1 MQRFF
6 LCQRYL
12 KIRPDRSGP
21 RLYWEDAVD
30 THSVWLKR
38 RKRVFEIIEV
48 GAPDDY
54 VSRIYDFFNS
64 FVIILNL
71 TVSVM
76 YTFQTMRQEHGPLLL
91 SIENATVAFFAVDYL
106 LRLWTARF
114 LYPQISTGKALF
126 KYIVSFNGIVDLLS
140 FLPYYLPIFFPA
152 GAVAFRMFRVVRI
165 FRLFRINA
173 YYDSLNIITE
183 VISSKRQQL
192 FSSVFILS
200 VLMLASS
207 LCMYSLEHE
216 AQPDVFTNAFSG
228 IWWSVSTLLTIGYGD
243 IYPITYMGKIFSII
257 ITFLGVGMVAIPTG
271 IISAGFVD
279 QYSRIKRLSEY
290 ANEADVHFI
299 KIRLTTRDSWSGKSI
314 KQLGL
319 PSGVLVAAIQRNRQI
334 LVPRGDVV
342 LLPNDTLVLGAE
354 SARDNSHIELKEL
367 VLLKQN
373 PWNGQRIRDLDLS
386 RQTMIVMV
394 KRKGKVLIPNGDL
407 VLREGDKLV
416 LYSRVHFSHASTL
429 TI

>member
-1 MQRFF
+1 
-6 LCQRYL
+6 
-12 KIRPDRSGP
+12 
-21 RLYWEDAVD
+21 
-30 THSVWLKR
+30 
-38 RKRVFEIIEV
+38 
-48 GAPDDY
+48 
-54 VSRIYDFFNS
+54 
-64 FVIILNL
+64 
-71 TVSVM
+71 
-76 YTFQTMRQEHGPLLL
+76 
-91 SIENATVAFFAVDYL
+91 
-106 LRLWTARF
+106 
-114 LYPQISTGKALF
+114 
-126 KYIVSFNGIVDLLS
+126 
-140 FLPYYLPIFFPA
+140 
-152 GAVAFRMFRVVRI
+152 
-165 FRLFRINA
+165 
-173 YYDSLNIITE
+173 
-183 VISSKRQQL
+183 
-192 FSSVFILS
+192 
-200 VLMLASS
+200 
-207 LCMYSLEHE
+207 
-216 AQPDVFTNAFSG
+216 
-228 IWWSVSTLLTIGYGD
+228 
-243 IYPITYMGKIFSII
+243 
-257 ITFLGVGMVAIPTG
+257 MVAIPTG